1 MSALGQK
8 RTCAVQ
14 NAVSALPPGDQASDA
29 RMIMADAIGQYFA
42 LTDDRSATVQ
52 EIFFGPVDSL
62 ARGFA
67 SLMRDG

>member
-1 MSALGQK
+1 
-8 RTCAVQ
+8 
-14 NAVSALPPGDQASDA
+14 
-29 RMIMADAIGQYFA
+29 MADDIGQYFA

>member
-14 NAVSALPPGDQASDA
+14 NAVSALPPSDQASDA
-29 RMIMADAIGQYFA
+29 RMIMAGQYFA